1 MNYADIK
8 QYDVANGPGV
18 RVSLFVSG
26 CTHYCKNCFNKE
38 AWDFNYGH
46 PFTNETIDT
55 IIKYCDQSYVQG
67 LTILGGE
74 PMEPSNQKGILPL
87 VKKFKETFPDKS
99 LWVFSGYDFEK
110 DITGR
115 MLNDIPE
122 TKQLLSYIDVIV
134 DGKFI
139 EELQNR
145 NLRFKGSSNQRTI
158 LVQES
163 LKSNTLVLWDDVIHT
178 EFKVEDMEEH
188 VYEITID

>member
-38 AWDFNYGH
+38 AWDFNYGK
-46 PFTNETIDT
+46 PFTNETIDK
-55 IIKYCDQSYVQG
+55 IIDYCGESYVKG

-87 VKKFKETFPDKS
+87 VKRFKETYPDKS
-99 LWVFSGYDFEK
+99 LWVFSGYDFVK
-110 DITGR
+110 DINTR
-115 MLNDIPE
+115 MRNEIPE
-122 TKQLLSYIDVIV
+122 TSELLSYIDVIV

-139 EELQNR
+139 EELKTL

-158 LVQES
+158 MVQES
-163 LKSNTLVLWDDVIHT
+163 LKSDTLVLWDDVIHT
-178 EFKVEDMEEH
+178 EFKTNDMEEH